1 VPRPGRRRGARG
13 RRRLVGRVGGGG
25 ARAGG
30 RAAPGR
36 RSGGAGAPAAP
47 GAPRSRRRRAQAWMD
62 GLVRDD
68 DLGAMERN
76 GIGLPCLCT
85 TRQKGGPLPI
95 LTRAT
100 DQADDCKFVESR
112 SRFCRFGENRHFEIS
127 KNI

>member
-1 VPRPGRRRGARG
+1 VPRPGRRRGARR

-68 DLGAMERN
+68 DLGGTERDRSPLSIYVLR
-76 GIGLPCLCT
+76 GK
-85 TRQKGGPLPI
+85 KGDRPSRRLQIRGKP
-95 LTRAT
+95 
-100 DQADDCKFVESR
+100 ESVFSVR
-112 SRFCRFGENRHFEIS
+112 
-127 KNI
+127 